1 MEKQRPTSEELVK
14 TIFAA
19 ALDKKATDVIS
30 LYMAPLVALTDYFV
44 IATAGNDRQVESIVD
59 EIERRVRT
67 EHQVHP
73 AVREGERGDSWI
85 VLDYL
90 DVVVH
95 VFLQDARDEYRLEK
109 LWSEAKQ
116 LGAAEPEPTDSFV
129 IEARQLRAAEP
140 EPADSF
146 VIEAKQLRAAEPEPA
161 DSFVILRE
169 VAESSSEDESL
180 DPATNAQDDTEAP
193 LA

>member
-19 ALDKKATDVIS
+19 ALDKKATDVVS
-30 LYMAPLVALTDYFV
+30 LSMAPLIGLTDYFV
-44 IATAGNDRQVESIVD
+44 IATAANDRQVEAIVD

-67 EHQVHP
+67 ELQVHP
-73 AVREGERGDSWI
+73 AAREGGRGDSWI
-85 VLDYL
+85 VLDYF

-116 LGAAEPEPTDSFV
+116 IRAE
-129 IEARQLRAAEP
+129 
-140 EPADSF
+140 EPAHTT
-146 VIEAKQLRAAEPEPA
+146 VIASEQSERDNPEDPT
-161 DSFVILRE
+161 SIPEL
-169 VAESSSEDESL
+169 SEGIND
-180 DPATNAQDDTEAP
+180 
-193 LA
+193 